1 MKPRV
6 SLAKAAV
13 VVVFASLLLFCS
25 SPTAPPAPEGS
36 ADPTTTALH
45 KFDENKFGMFIHWGL
60 YAVPAGEWKG
70 QYVRGIGEWI
80 MFRAKIPVQEYEQL
94 AKQLNPVKFNAD
106 EWAQLAKDAGMRY
119 MVITSK
125 HHDGFAMFGS
135 KASPYNIVDAT
146 PFARD
151 PMKELSAA
159 CASRGIGFGFYYS
172 QDQDWHEP
180 NGRGNDWDFPKDRQP
195 QVYLENKVIPQV
207 KEILSGYGPL
217 ALIWFDTPGML
228 SEQQVT
234 ELRDLVKSE
243 QPSCLLNSRIGHG
256 KGDYMQTGDNAIPI
270 QVYSKTKWEVPATLN
285 DTWGFKKN
293 DQNWKDPGDLI
304 GKLADIV
311 SKGGNYLLNVGPTAE
326 GVIPEASQEILRTIG
341 KWIAVNGESIYDTSA
356 SPFYLPDIT
365 WRATVKPGKVYL
377 HILNWPGTSFRFA
390 GLESE
395 VTRAHF
401 LANGSDVPFKR
412 DGAALEFTLPAAPVD
427 PYDTVL
433 ALDIADQTPRV
444 AAGYANHEL
453 PERLDLYAWTARFR
467 GEELR
472 YDKPTMSVTNFHK
485 AETFQNELWWYNYEA
500 LDGNYAI
507 EITYACDNPIAG
519 SPFRI
524 GVAQGNQGDSSGIEG
539 RVEGTGGKFVTKR
552 VEGTIHVGPE
562 DQQIRFGLSGDD
574 KSAGMRVQK
583 ITLIRQ
589 AGTTASE

>member
-1 MKPRV
+1 MNLTR
-6 SLAKAAV
+6 SLAAAALAATL
-13 VVVFASLLLFCS
+13 ASLLLSCS
-25 SPTAPPAPEGS
+25 APPPPAAS
-36 ADPTTTALH
+36 QTADPTAAALK

-60 YAVPAGEWKG
+60 YAIPAGEWKG
-70 QYVRGIGEWI
+70 QPIRGIGEWI
-80 MFRAKIPVQEYEQL
+80 MFRAKIPVEEYAQL
-94 AKQLNPVKFNAD
+94 ATRFNPVKFNAD

-119 MVITSK
+119 LVITSK

-146 PFARD
+146 PFGRD

-180 NGRGNDWDFPKDRQP
+180 NGRGNNWDFPEDRKP
-195 QVYLENKVIPQV
+195 DVYLNNKVIPQV
-207 KEILSGYGPL
+207 KEILTGYGPL

-256 KGDYMQTGDNAIPI
+256 QGDYMQTGDNAIPI

-293 DQNWKDPGDLI
+293 DHNWKDAGDLI

-326 GVIPEASQEILRTIG
+326 GVIPEASQQILRTIG
-341 KWIAVNGESIYDTSA
+341 KWIDVNGESIYGTSP
-356 SPFYLPDIT
+356 SPFYFPDIT

-377 HILNWPGTSFRFA
+377 HILNWPGTSFRFE

-395 VTRAHF
+395 VTAAHF
-401 LANGSDVPFKR
+401 LANGNEVPFRR
-412 DGAALEFTLPAAPVD
+412 DGAALEFTLPAEPVD

-433 ALDIADQTPRV
+433 ALDIADTAPRV
-444 AAGYANHEL
+444 AAGYAHDQL
-453 PERLDLYAWTARFR
+453 PERLDLYAWNARFR

-472 YDKPTMSVTNFHK
+472 YDKPTKSVTHFNK
-485 AETFQNELWWYNYEA
+485 ADTFQNELWWYNYEA
-500 LDGNYAI
+500 LNGDYAV
-507 EITYACDNPIAG
+507 ELTYACDNPIAG
-519 SPFRI
+519 SAFHVE
-524 GVAQGNQGDSSGIEG
+524 VAQGNQGGGSRLEG
-539 RVEGTGGKFVTKR
+539 RVEGTGGKFVTKP
-552 VEGTIHVGPE
+552 VQGTIHIGPE
-562 DQQIRFGLSGDD
+562 DQQLRFGLTGDD
-574 KSAGMRVQK
+574 KSAGIRVEK

-589 AGTTASE
+589 AARPPGD